1 MFLIERCGQIKRSWT
16 AMAWTWQVKNA
27 YDNADELNKGLAS
40 VEFMNKYE
48 QLKKITKELGM
59 DKYLE
64 LPNINRN
71 KTRNKLSFQQ

>member
-1 MFLIERCGQIKRSWT
+1 
-16 AMAWTWQVKNA
+16 
-27 YDNADELNKGLAS
+27 
-40 VEFMNKYE
+40 MNKYE